1 MRIFGVLSIALA
13 SCGGLADPLVEPT
26 DAGSAAEARRE
37 PSCVEV
43 VSSLFSCARP
53 DGVAY
58 ACQHGVVLID
68 CNEVAPNSW
77 CCPPTTGQV
86 VEAAACPGD
95 QIACTLERDEA
106 GAEFAVLGEGGS
118 CCYPQ

>member
-1 MRIFGVLSIALA
+1 MRIFVVLSIALA

-26 DAGSAAEARRE
+26 DAGSAAEAR
-37 PSCVEV
+37 
-43 VSSLFSCARP
+43 
-53 DGVAY
+53 
-58 ACQHGVVLID
+58 
-68 CNEVAPNSW
+68 
-77 CCPPTTGQV
+77 QV

-118 CCYPQ
+118 CCYPP